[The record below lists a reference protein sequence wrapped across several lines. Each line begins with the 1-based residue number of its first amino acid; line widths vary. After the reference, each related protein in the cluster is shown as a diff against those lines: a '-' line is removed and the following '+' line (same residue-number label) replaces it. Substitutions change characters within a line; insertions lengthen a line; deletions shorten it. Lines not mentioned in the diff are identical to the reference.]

1 VACAV
6 ALEALRIYE
15 SDRVIEH
22 VQRVAPR
29 MQAALRRYAGHPL
42 VGDVRGLGLI
52 GAVEL
57 AANPAARKP
66 FDEAKGAGAYLVRRA
81 QEHGLILRV
90 MAGDIIAFSP
100 PLVITE
106 AEIDEM
112 FDKFDRALR
121 DTEAW
126 VKSA

>member
-15 SDRVIEH
+15 SDRIFEH

-29 MQAALRRYAGHPL
+29 LQQGLRRFAGHPI
-42 VGDVRGLGLI
+42 VGDARGLGLI

-57 AANPAARKP
+57 AEDPDARKP
-66 FDEAKGAGAYLVRRA
+66 FDPARGVGAYLVRRA

-106 AEIDEM
+106 GEIDAMLER
-112 FDKFDRALR
+112 FERALA
-121 DTEAW
+121 DTVAW
-126 VKSA
+126 LEV